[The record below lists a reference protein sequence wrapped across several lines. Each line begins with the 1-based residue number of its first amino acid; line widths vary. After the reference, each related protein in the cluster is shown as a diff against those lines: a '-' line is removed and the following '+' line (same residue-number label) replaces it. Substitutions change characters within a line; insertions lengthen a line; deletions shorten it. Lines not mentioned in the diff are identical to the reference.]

1 MANSRHSDTWN
12 TGIFHVRTTHFRTIA
27 GELHRRM
34 GVLVG
39 PLPVSIFRPL
49 LLDALRKD
57 RSKKQ
62 PQERKCGLL
71 R

>member
-1 MANSRHSDTWN
+1 MATSRHSVTWN

-39 PLPVSIFRPL
+39 PQVVSIFRPL
-49 LLDALRKD
+49 LLGIQRKD
-57 RSKKQ
+57 RNMKQ
-62 PQERKCGLL
+62 PQELMCGLL
-71 R
+71 S